1 MPWPLLPLA
10 TTLLGLAIAAAGLA
24 WLRRSGAS
32 FSLGRRLA
40 GALELKVGDLL
51 EGGPVPS
58 RPVRV
63 NGRVRCPDPIV
74 TERDERL
81 VAFHRD
87 VEVRLPGAG
96 WRTIERL
103 RETRTFELWDHDG
116 SLSVDPA
123 AAAEPLISIPHVW
136 RGDAA
141 ELDATFQPA
150 IERLTAEHGA
160 PTAARATTRMLNM
173 VDRMLVLASVERAP
187 DGSIRLAA
195 PPGGYVISSLELDA
209 GLRLLGGRR
218 GRLLGGVAAVAA
230 GLLLATIGLVAWAV
244 GVLNGGGGGPV

>member
-1 MPWPLLPLA
+1 MPWPLLPLSA
-10 TTLLGLAIAAAGLA
+10 VLVGAVVTIGGLA

-32 FSLGRRLA
+32 FGLGRRLA
-40 GALELKVGDLL
+40 GAQELKVGELL
-51 EGGPVPS
+51 DGGAIPT

-87 VEVRLPGAG
+87 VEVRLPRGG

-116 SLSVDPA
+116 SLTVDPA

-136 RGDAA
+136 RGQAA

-160 PTAARATTRMLNM
+160 PTAARATTRMLST
-173 VDRMLVLASVERAP
+173 VDRMLVLASVERA
-187 DGSIRLAA
+187 GSGGVRLSP
-195 PPGGYVISSLELDA
+195 PPGGYVISSLDLDD

-218 GRLLGGVAAVAA
+218 GRLLGGLAAVASGVVLVTIGIAAWVA
-230 GLLLATIGLVAWAV
+230 GL
-244 GVLNGGGGGPV
+244 LNGGGAGAV

>member
-1 MPWPLLPLA
+1 MPWPLLPA
-10 TTLLGLAIAAAGLA
+10 AGVLLGVAIAAGGLA
-24 WLRRSGAS
+24 WLRGSGAS
-32 FSLGRRLA
+32 FGLGRRLA
-40 GALELKVGDLL
+40 GAQELKVGDLL
-51 EGGPVPS
+51 EGGVIPN

-87 VEVRLPGAG
+87 VEVRLPRGG

-116 SLSVDPA
+116 SLTVDPA
-123 AAAEPLISIPHVW
+123 TAAEPLISIPHVW
-136 RGDAA
+136 RGDPA

-150 IERLTAEHGA
+150 IQRLTAEHGA
-160 PTAARATTRMLNM
+160 PTAARATTRMLSM
-173 VDRMLVLASVERAP
+173 VDRMLVLAKVER
-187 DGSIRLAA
+187 DGGGRVRLVA

-218 GRLLGGVAAVAA
+218 GRLLGGVAAVAT
-230 GLLLATIGLVAWAV
+230 GLLLASIGVIAWVV
-244 GVLNGGGGGPV
+244 GALNGGGVTPV

>member
-1 MPWPLLPLA
+1 MPWPLLPLSA
-10 TTLLGLAIAAAGLA
+10 VLLGLAIAAGGMA

-32 FSLGRRLA
+32 FGLGRRLA
-40 GALELKVGDLL
+40 GAQELKVGDLL
-51 EGGPVPS
+51 SGGPVPP

-87 VEVRLPGAG
+87 VEVRLPRGG

-116 SLSVDPA
+116 SLSMDPA

-136 RGDAA
+136 RGEPA

-150 IERLTAEHGA
+150 IARLTAEHGA
-160 PTAARATTRMLNM
+160 PTAARATTRMLSM
-173 VDRMLVLASVERAP
+173 VDRMLVLARVEHGKNGGVSLVP
-187 DGSIRLAA
+187 

-218 GRLLGGVAAVAA
+218 GRLLGGVATVVAGVLVAA
-230 GLLLATIGLVAWAV
+230 IGLVTWIV
-244 GVLNGGGGGPV
+244 GLVDGGPAAPV

>member
-10 TTLLGLAIAAAGLA
+10 AVLLGVAIAAVGLA
-24 WLRRSGAS
+24 WLRGSGAS
-32 FSLGRRLA
+32 FSLGRRLG
-40 GALELKVGDLL
+40 GAQELKVGDLL
-51 EGGPVPS
+51 EGGALPS
-58 RPVRV
+58 RPVRI
-63 NGRVRCPDPIV
+63 NGRVRCPDPIL
-74 TERDERL
+74 TEREERL

-87 VEVRLPGAG
+87 VEVRLPRGG
-96 WRTIERL
+96 WQTIERL

-116 SLSVDPA
+116 SLSIDPA

-136 RGDAA
+136 RGDPA

-150 IERLTAEHGA
+150 IARLTAEHGA
-160 PTAARATTRMLNM
+160 PTEARATTRMLNM
-173 VDRMLVLASVERAP
+173 VDRMLVLAIVHRTA
-187 DGSIRLAA
+187 DGSVRLAP

-230 GLLLATIGLVAWAV
+230 GLLLATVGLVAWAL
-244 GVLNGGGGGPV
+244 GLLNGGGASPV

>member
-10 TTLLGLAIAAAGLA
+10 AVLLGAAIAAAGLA

-32 FSLGRRLA
+32 FGLGRRLA
-40 GALELKVGDLL
+40 GAQELKVGDLL
-51 EGGPVPS
+51 EGGVLPT

-87 VEVRLPGAG
+87 VEVRLPRGG

-116 SLSVDPA
+116 ALSVDPA

-136 RGDAA
+136 RGDPG

-150 IERLTAEHGA
+150 IERLTAEFGA
-160 PTAARATTRMLNM
+160 PTAARATTRMLSM
-173 VDRMLVLASVERAP
+173 VDRMLVLAHVDRAA

-218 GRLLGGVAAVAA
+218 GRLLAGVAAVAA
-230 GLLLATIGLVAWAV
+230 GLLVGTIGLVAWAV
-244 GVLNGGGGGPV
+244 GLLNGGGAGSV

>member
-10 TTLLGLAIAAAGLA
+10 AVLLGLLLAGAGLA
-24 WLRRSGAS
+24 WLRHSGAS
-32 FSLGRRLA
+32 FGLGRRLA
-40 GALELKVGDLL
+40 GAQEVKVGDLL
-51 EGGPVPS
+51 DGGEIPS

-87 VEVRLPGAG
+87 VEVRLPRGG

-116 SLSVDPA
+116 SLRIDPA

-136 RGDAA
+136 RGDPG
-141 ELDATFQPA
+141 ELDATFRPA

-160 PTAARATTRMLNM
+160 PMAARATTRTLNI
-173 VDRMLVLASVERAP
+173 VDRMLVLASVQRV
-187 DGSIRLAA
+187 DGGGVGLVP

-230 GLLLATIGLVAWAV
+230 GVLLATIGLVAWAI
-244 GVLNGGGGGPV
+244 GLLGGGATGLT